1 MEEIKKELVDA
12 LKDNGLEVAEDA
24 VLTLFK
30 VMYPFI
36 TRFVLATPNKLDDIV
51 VVLLPVLE
59 PIILDY
65 IDKIDGKKDN

>member
-1 MEEIKKELVDA
+1 MEEIKKELVQT
-12 LKDNGLEVAEDA
+12 LKENGLEITEDA
-24 VLTLFK
+24 VLMLFK

-36 TRFVLATPNKLDDIV
+36 TRFVLATPNKVDDIL
-51 VVLLPVLE
+51 VVLLPVIE